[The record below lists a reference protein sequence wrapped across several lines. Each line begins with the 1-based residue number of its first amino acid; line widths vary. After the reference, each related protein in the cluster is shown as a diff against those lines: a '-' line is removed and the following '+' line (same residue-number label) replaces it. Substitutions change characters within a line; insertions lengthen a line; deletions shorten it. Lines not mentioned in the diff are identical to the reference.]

1 MTSMSLSASDL
12 PQQLDASVDVI
23 LPRFVSGRITLV
35 HLDPAFYTFEVNG
48 AIVYTGPVASV
59 LYQVAHYALHG
70 RAGPDRRP
78 PPPWNTAIPVGF
90 PPPAGGHAV
99 HREAAIR

>member
-1 MTSMSLSASDL
+1 MSLSASDL

-35 HLDPAFYTFEVNG
+35 HLDPVFYTFEVSG
-48 AIVYTGPVASV
+48 AIVYTGPVTSV
-59 LYQVAHYALHG
+59 LYHVTHYALHG
-70 RAGPDRRP
+70 KAGPDRRP
-78 PPPWNTAIPVGF
+78 PPPWNTAHHAGF
-90 PPPAGGHAV
+90 PAPAGGHLA